1 MDYLKLLAALAM
13 TVLFFIAL
21 FGALVT
27 VPKQAS
33 TRFSYKL
40 LVRTTRPLRAGGE
53 QAFFYWAV
61 PVFLLLAFSTWM
73 GLALLAIHVV
83 GATVSRRL
91 RPAPLS
97 LPEVES

>member
-40 LVRTTRPLRAGGE
+40 LVRATQPLRAGGV

-61 PVFLLLAFSTWM
+61 PVFLLLAFSAWT
-73 GLALLAIHVV
+73 GLALLAIHAV
-83 GATVSRRL
+83 GAMVNKRL
-91 RPAPLS
+91 LPTLLP
-97 LPEVES
+97 LPEVKS